1 MQILPTLTQ
10 AFDSFLNINA
20 PRAEDTPGDIFS
32 HVLNTVK
39 DTDAE
44 MPLPE
49 SAAFSRK
56 LMPYSRTTHNGIT
69 YTLDEVGFT
78 KEEVQQL
85 RQDLTRAGATEE
97 SLQRLDAL
105 AEKPDG
111 ATLAQVTESLREDT
125 SPPLLT
131 EEEKS
136 EISSLLKK
144 IDPTG
149 TLEEHVQSLLSQ
161 GKGQDAL
168 GAILH
173 FLGQL
178 DPADRLEITR
188 SEALALGKGLGLGA
202 THLQA
207 LAACFG
213 PHDVLHCPHGQF
225 SAVLPPLTEFF
236 ASRKATQKMLDAALR
251 ETLQPMIAKARAR
264 TEKENQANSLHDR
277 ESQLSQILIART
289 VQKNTKETLEQT
301 LGAAQEAVNQKGD
314 VQVRDA
320 AERRSG
326 QDSVKSHAQNAVA
339 DSTARRD
346 RSMSASSEDHRQ
358 VAAAPRGA
366 TGTARSEA
374 AFGTENHRESAAGD
388 ILLADREQKNFRHE
402 TRQEGKS
409 LSAWGEMLH
418 KVEARVPAAG
428 NADSGMIH
436 AAAQQQA
443 PADIRA
449 SVTIPR
455 QAAQQVQQ
463 GIFSLMKGGG
473 SRLDLQLHPQ
483 ELGTLAITLTVRNGE
498 VSAAIRSDKTETA
511 EIVARQLD
519 MIRTNLEQQGL
530 KVDKVEVHVNTG
542 RQDDQAW
549 QNLEQHNTWQ
559 EESARREELAHLR
572 NLATGRDSSQKD
584 NHDELEQPVQST
596 DHAAQYA
603 SRSLHLVA

>member
-20 PRAEDTPGDIFS
+20 PRTEDTSSDFFS
-32 HVLNTVK
+32 HVLNAVK

-44 MPLPE
+44 IPLPE

-97 SLQRLDAL
+97 SLQRLDVL

-111 ATLAQVTESLREDT
+111 ATLSQVTESLREDT

-136 EISSLLKK
+136 EMSSLLKK

-149 TLEEHVQSLLSQ
+149 TLEEHVQSLLAQ

-168 GAILH
+168 GAILQ

-213 PHDVLHCPHGQF
+213 PHDALHCPHGQF
-225 SAVLPPLTEFF
+225 SAVLSPLTEFF

-251 ETLQPMIAKARAR
+251 ETLQPLIAKARAR

-301 LGAAQEAVNQKGD
+301 LGAAQEAVSQKGD
-314 VQVRDA
+314 AHLQADA
-320 AERRSG
+320 QEKRGDRNIAKSLSSG
-326 QDSVKSHAQNAVA
+326 HAREPLA

-346 RSMSASSEDHRQ
+346 ENIPVSGAEDPRQ
-358 VAAAPRGA
+358 
-366 TGTARSEA
+366 
-374 AFGTENHRESAAGD
+374 AGN
-388 ILLADREQKNFRHE
+388 ILLAGREPKNSHNE
-402 TRQEGKS
+402 TRQEGKN

-498 VSAAIRSDKTETA
+498 VSATIRSDKTETA

-549 QNLEQHNTWQ
+549 QNLEQHNSWQ
-559 EESARREELAHLR
+559 EESARREELARLR
-572 NLATGRDSSQKD
+572 NLATGRDISQKD

-596 DHAAQYA
+596 GHAAQYA

>member
-339 DSTARRD
+339 DNTARRD

-559 EESARREELAHLR
+559 EESARREELARLR

>member
-559 EESARREELAHLR
+559 EESARREELARLR

>member
-511 EIVARQLD
+511 EIAR
-519 MIRTNLEQQGL
+519 
-530 KVDKVEVHVNTG
+530 
-542 RQDDQAW
+542 
-549 QNLEQHNTWQ
+549 
-559 EESARREELAHLR
+559 LR

>member
-418 KVEARVPAAG
+418 KVEAHVPAAG

-559 EESARREELAHLR
+559 EESARREELARLR